1 MPSIMPHYFPLIIYI
16 WPTVAYCCVNYALMS
31 YLQIENPGAFIS
43 NMEHMHEVRKKE
55 KVYTYPI
62 INSNMY
68 IKMKNVHQS
77 PKVAKDKPRTKIPQH
92 AL

>member
-1 MPSIMPHYFPLIIYI
+1 
-16 WPTVAYCCVNYALMS
+16 
-31 YLQIENPGAFIS
+31 
-43 NMEHMHEVRKKE
+43 MEQMHEVRKKE

-62 INSNMY
+62 INSKMY
-68 IKMKNVHQS
+68 VKMKNVHHS